1 MNDELYENDGTE
13 KEFDF
18 SKARPNPYY
27 EKLTQ
32 ELTLRI
38 RKDAIKYFE
47 EIAEKKKMSL
57 DRVVSIYLCECM
69 ENKREPHFPWE
80 DKVSD

>member
-47 EIAEKKKMSL
+47 EIAEKKNMPL
-57 DRVVSIYLCECM
+57 DRVISIYLCECM
-69 ENKREPHFPWE
+69 ENKHEPHFSWE
-80 DKVSD
+80 NG